1 MPRVRVG
8 DIEMYYQDVGEGD
21 PLLLIMG
28 FGGDHLAWAFQMADF
43 SKRHR
48 VIAFDNR
55 GVGQTDAPDH
65 AYTTRMMAGDALGLM
80 NALGIDRAH
89 VLGVSMGGMIA
100 QELALAS
107 PERVRSLHLACTFGR
122 PRASTERSWR
132 ESTAPSSGWSPPPVT
147 ATSWSAQ
154 TSSTI

>member
-55 GVGQTDAPDH
+55 GGGQTDAPDH
-65 AYTTRMMAGDALGLM
+65 AYKARMTPREAARSLDAL
-80 NALGIDRAH
+80 AQAVARTA
-89 VLGVSMGGMIA
+89 VLPV
-100 QELALAS
+100 
-107 PERVRSLHLACTFGR
+107 
-122 PRASTERSWR
+122 ASTC
-132 ESTAPSSGWSPPPVT
+132 A
-147 ATSWSAQ
+147 AALD
-154 TSSTI
+154 